1 MNFNIKQHPLISHLI
16 PGFIF
21 LLILYIASF
30 DWKIMPLILDTEKV
44 PSGNN
49 LIIIGIISL
58 VAAFLLGEVFDSL
71 RDLIWENLWDKFLKK
86 GIKWEFFFNGSI
98 MDINKL
104 QDGYFTWYVFNVN
117 SSISI
122 FFSLIIGFVWLD
134 FSLIVLFIGI
144 IIMTILVWDAIELRK
159 EIVQHTTKNNEGN
172 SL

>member
-16 PGFIF
+16 PGYIF

-30 DWKIMPLILDTEKV
+30 DWEIKPLILDTEKV

-71 RDLIWENLWDKFLKK
+71 RDSIWENLSDFFKKHEIHWD
-86 GIKWEFFFNGSI
+86 FFFQGDMENI
-98 MDINKL
+98 AKL

-122 FFSLIIGFVWLD
+122 LTALII
-134 FSLIVLFIGI
+134 SLHWINYSSIALWIGI
-144 IIMTILVWDAIELRK
+144 IIIAILISDAVVLRRDIVRLSK
-159 EIVQHTTKNNEGN
+159 EEGVN
-172 SL
+172 